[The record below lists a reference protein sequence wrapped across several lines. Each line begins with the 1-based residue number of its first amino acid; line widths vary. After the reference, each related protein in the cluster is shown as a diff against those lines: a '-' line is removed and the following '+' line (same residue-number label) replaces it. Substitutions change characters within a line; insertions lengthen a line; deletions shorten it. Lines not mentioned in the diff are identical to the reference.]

1 MAQNV
6 QQMLILRMLLKY
18 TVYCFVTNQV
28 GVVITGKED
37 KVQSVTIKLAVDKQ
51 GL

>member
-6 QQMLILRMLLKY
+6 QQMLILRMLKY

-28 GVVITGKED
+28 GVVITGTED
-37 KVQSVTIKLAVDKQ
+37 KVQSVTNKLVADKL